1 MMIAVSVLLVLLAL
15 LGAPLFAII
24 AAGALISFISIDP
37 ELGIAVP
44 IEIFSIAEM
53 PILLA
58 IPLFTFAGY
67 LLSESQA
74 PGRLVRLTSALLGWM
89 PGGLAIV
96 CIGACAFFTAFTG
109 ASGVTITALGA
120 IRYPAR
126 GQAGYDDRF
135 SLGLVTAGGSLGL
148 LFAPSLPLILYGIVA
163 EVNIDDLFV
172 AGVLPGMRMG
182 AALAG

>member
-1 MMIAVSVLLVLLAL
+1 MILVSIVLVVLAL

-24 AAGALISFISIDP
+24 AAGALISFVSIDP
-37 ELGIAVP
+37 ELGVAVP

-74 PGRLVRLTSALLGWM
+74 PGRLVRLTQAMLGWM

-96 CIGACAFFTAFTG
+96 SIAACAFFTAFTG
-109 ASGVTITALGA
+109 ASEASSGATAM
-120 IRYPAR
+120 
-126 GQAGYDDRF
+126 
-135 SLGLVTAGGSLGL
+135 VEWL
-148 LFAPSLPLILYGIVA
+148 LQ
-163 EVNIDDLFV
+163 
-172 AGVLPGMRMG
+172 
-182 AALAG
+182 